1 MRSALLFALLLH
13 SFCAS
18 LAEHADSRTILCLNG
33 TYALYFD
40 DKKADYE
47 LIEPV
52 EQPTLCRIE
61 DIVRLCRQAYDDVSY
76 GIFAN
81 ETVKIHSYKHFMYP
95 PIPEYLEHAKFKCIG
110 RGPAKEPEA
119 SEGTW
124 SDKLV
129 GVNGSCL
136 NEKEW
141 IERATVECG
150 KAPINYT
157 FGFDCFSPKFTREIV
172 FTCDNP
178 STPLRISKSINIKL
192 LKILKEYAHL
202 IKKEKIERKKQL
214 KEMALEAT
222 YSHFVAQDREN
233 EYWTAKV
240 NKHRTDYVSRRYSV
254 SQFRSVV
261 QQLEHARTKQIID
274 VVFGLVGPS
283 EVGSNHIG
291 DALKYFD
298 VENIQNEEHIF
309 KKTSLDVYF
318 PELQKWMVDYYVD
331 LLQNNTFAIHPSR
344 LSFLAKP
351 NGHKQ
356 LLSMY
361 NEIFSYGHIDEKYF
375 EELEIE
381 EETIYVAICAAIVT
395 LVVVIAVVAVVLLV
409 LSRRVKNYRVADHRM
424 IYKKVGF
431 DETGKEV
438 ELLTPSLMRSL
449 VWSSLLLIWAADVA
463 YSERVV
469 TVEISGE
476 SLTDEC
482 IMSGSS
488 ADIFLW
494 LGTLD
499 VSGFLTRLDGPV
511 DANPKRSIDTGSL
524 TAFQPLH
531 IELEESEVEQCVEW
545 GHDYCFPH
553 ADVLFIAY
561 NGSMETHS
569 MWTPAHFAVRIRYE
583 YKGVQYD
590 STTDHPMTHECSA
603 WMEEDT
609 WYQVGP
615 RYGQFLMIG
624 EKPKVG
630 QWIRDWI

>member
-274 VVFGLVGPS
+274 VVFGLV
-283 EVGSNHIG
+283 
-291 DALKYFD
+291 
-298 VENIQNEEHIF
+298 
-309 KKTSLDVYF
+309 
-318 PELQKWMVDYYVD
+318 VDYYVD

-438 ELLTPSLMRSL
+438 ES
-449 VWSSLLLIWAADVA
+449 D
-463 YSERVV
+463 
-469 TVEISGE
+469 
-476 SLTDEC
+476 
-482 IMSGSS
+482 
-488 ADIFLW
+488 F
-494 LGTLD
+494 
-499 VSGFLTRLDGPV
+499 
-511 DANPKRSIDTGSL
+511 
-524 TAFQPLH
+524 
-531 IELEESEVEQCVEW
+531 
-545 GHDYCFPH
+545 
-553 ADVLFIAY
+553 VL
-561 NGSMETHS
+561 
-569 MWTPAHFAVRIRYE
+569 
-583 YKGVQYD
+583 Q
-590 STTDHPMTHECSA
+590 
-603 WMEEDT
+603 
-609 WYQVGP
+609 
-615 RYGQFLMIG
+615 L
-624 EKPKVG
+624 
-630 QWIRDWI
+630 